1 MCGKVLDWKAS
12 GVDESVG
19 GWRHAFDCVV
29 GKFSLTFVGKLFV
42 SKYCFKH
49 LFNSTQAL

>member
-19 GWRHAFDCVV
+19 GWRGAFECVV
-29 GKFSLTFVGKLFV
+29 GKFP
-42 SKYCFKH
+42 
-49 LFNSTQAL
+49 FNIFGEIGG